1 MSEETFE
8 DRLNRALLSY
18 VQRTWDPEATE
29 FSSYWEDVY
38 ANQGCE
44 TCGPY
49 YEYTVYINVHT
60 PKAPSSRWGNGTKT
74 YSYRGKFGDLLQE
87 LT

>member
-8 DRLNRALLSY
+8 DRLNRALLGY
-18 VQRTWDPEATE
+18 VQRTWDPDATE
-29 FSSYWEDVY
+29 LSSYWEDVY

-44 TCGPY
+44 TCGPDY
-49 YEYTVYINVHT
+49 DYTVYMSVKT
-60 PKAPSSRWGNGTKT
+60 PRYPANRWGGGNKT
-74 YSYRGKFGDLLQE
+74 YAYRGKFGDLLRE